1 MSEKLFKITEFAK
14 IAGMNRKTLQYYDE
28 IGLFSPAYVEE
39 NGYRYY
45 SLFQL
50 DWLALIAVLRDL
62 GVPLREIRQYQECGS
77 TEKLEYLLEAQS
89 KKIDHYM
96 ELLRRR
102 KAMLADVREENR
114 AFCRYGGKGFQILTW
129 EETRFSRLI
138 PEKQEPPFVVNYL
151 TGGLKTGLFVG
162 KNEQIFYQ
170 RRADGELYAP
180 AGKYLCQYELSAA
193 PVSQWLTDTIAAMK
207 CYAAEQDLRL
217 EECFY
222 AEFND
227 IILAYNGAQQLFP
240 RMIRGR
246 LL

>member
-1 MSEKLFKITEFAK
+1 MGIGQFQAPQAFGYMIEAPPELAATGAKLCLGGLLYPSAPGPRERGHLYP
-14 IAGMNRKTLQYYDE
+14 AGSGR
-28 IGLFSPAYVEE
+28 GHPAGEMC
-39 NGYRYY
+39 
-45 SLFQL
+45 
-50 DWLALIAVLRDL
+50 IRD
-62 GVPLREIRQYQECGS
+62 S
-77 TEKLEYLLEAQS
+77 
-89 KKIDHYM
+89 
-96 ELLRRR
+96 
-102 KAMLADVREENR
+102 
-114 AFCRYGGKGFQILTW
+114 
-129 EETRFSRLI
+129 
-138 PEKQEPPFVVNYL
+138 
-151 TGGLKTGLFVG
+151 LKTGLFVG

>member
-1 MSEKLFKITEFAK
+1 
-14 IAGMNRKTLQYYDE
+14 MNRKTLQYYDE
-28 IGLFSPAYVEE
+28 IGLFSPAYVAE

-102 KAMLADVREENR
+102 KAMLTDVREENR

-129 EETRFSRLI
+129 EEAPVLAADPGEARTAFCSQLSDRRPQNRAFCGKKSSKYSI
-138 PEKQEPPFVVNYL
+138 KGGL
-151 TGGLKTGLFVG
+151 TGSFMRRQA
-162 KNEQIFYQ
+162 NIF
-170 RRADGELYAP
+170 
-180 AGKYLCQYELSAA
+180 AGMSC
-193 PVSQWLTDTIAAMK
+193 
-207 CYAAEQDLRL
+207 R
-217 EECFY
+217 
-222 AEFND
+222 
-227 IILAYNGAQQLFP
+227 QLPF
-240 RMIRGR
+240 RSG
-246 LL
+246 